1 MKPLLKPFAFAT
13 LVVCVALAACAAYT
27 PVPTARP
34 QVESM
39 LTTAG
44 FKTLVATT
52 PQQLDHLSRLTPGQ
66 VSVVSQT
73 GKNYFVYPD
82 KDKSRIYVGTEK
94 EYQAYQKLRAQSNL
108 PTFSVESVSQKQDK
122 QMSLADQQDA
132 SVTWGFWPGF
142 SGLGWQ

>member
-1 MKPLLKPFAFAT
+1 MKPMPNPFAFITVVACLA
-13 LVVCVALAACAAYT
+13 LVACVSST
-27 PVPTARP
+27 PVPTASP

-39 LTTAG
+39 LSAAG
-44 FKTLVATT
+44 FKTVTATT

-73 GKNYFVYPD
+73 GKDFFVYPD

>member
-1 MKPLLKPFAFAT
+1 MKPMLKPSAFRSPHRLRRARVMRGLHAGT
-13 LVVCVALAACAAYT
+13 DR
-27 PVPTARP
+27 RP

-73 GKNYFVYPD
+73 GKNFFVYPD

-94 EYQAYQKLRAQSNL
+94 EYQAYQKLRAQNNL

-122 QMSLADQQDA
+122 QMSSADQQDA

>member
-27 PVPTARP
+27 PVPTASP

-39 LTTAG
+39 LATAG